1 MMTLRAGMSRCP
13 YFYKF
18 RFINLWRFRK
28 KRSKNRTRIARMT
41 RIRADKKIRENPF
54 DLCHPCSFPQQRGF
68 AAGAHGEARGG
79 EGGGVWGEGGG
90 DWGEGAGGLHPN
102 PASSGIIALI
112 PSILL
117 KCFLF
122 LVTIAPI
129 PVNIAAAP
137 IRQSLSSIS
146 SPLFTRD
153 E

>member
-1 MMTLRAGMSRCP
+1 
-13 YFYKF
+13 
-18 RFINLWRFRK
+18 LWRFRK
-28 KRSKNRTRIARMT
+28 KRSKNRTRIARVT
-41 RIRADKKIRENPF
+41 RIRTDKKIRENPF
-54 DLCHPCSFPQQRGF
+54 DLCHPCPFPQQRRL
-68 AAGAHGEARGG
+68 AACAPGEARVG
-79 EGGGVWGEGGG
+79 EGARGWCG
-90 DWGEGAGGLHPN
+90 GAGGLHPN

-122 LVTIAPI
+122 LVTIASI